1 MATDKPRFS
10 VTFTDE
16 SFQKIQE
23 YKDENNLSTQS
34 KAVAQ
39 LVEIAINELE
49 KSDDMKIAPLY
60 SSEAMEVAKT
70 FDQLDGHGRGAVK
83 AILDLTRI
91 RRC

>member
-49 KSDDMKIAPLY
+49 KSDDMKKAPLC

-70 FDQLDGHGRGAVK
+70 FDQDTGAE
-83 AILDLTRI
+83 R
-91 RRC
+91 